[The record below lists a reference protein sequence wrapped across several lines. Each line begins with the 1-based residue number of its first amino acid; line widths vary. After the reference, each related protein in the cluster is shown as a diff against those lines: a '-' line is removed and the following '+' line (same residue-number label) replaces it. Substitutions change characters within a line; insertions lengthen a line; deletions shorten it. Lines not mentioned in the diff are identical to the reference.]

1 MSNQLPL
8 NPMICPEHLATI
20 VSVVMAI
27 LALEEPDMPENLKLL
42 SKQHLE
48 DVLHDSFDS
57 TSFN

>member
-8 NPMICPEHLATI
+8 DPMICPVHLATI

-48 DVLHDSFDS
+48 DVLYDSFDS

>member
-1 MSNQLPL
+1 
-8 NPMICPEHLATI
+8 MICPEHLATI
-20 VSVVMAI
+20 VSVVMAV